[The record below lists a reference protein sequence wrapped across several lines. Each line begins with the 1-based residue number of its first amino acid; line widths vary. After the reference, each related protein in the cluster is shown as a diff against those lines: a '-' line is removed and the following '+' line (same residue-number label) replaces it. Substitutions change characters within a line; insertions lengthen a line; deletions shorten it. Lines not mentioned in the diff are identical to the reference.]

1 VGIAIGPPLA
11 AALVV
16 ALGPAAAVGAAAQ
29 LGTSWRT
36 VAAGLRAVVQL
47 AAVALL
53 IGAIVGS
60 VWWSALFV
68 AVVVVVAARTA
79 LHPSGWWA
87 A

>member
-1 VGIAIGPPLA
+1 MGIAIGPPLA

-53 IGAIVGS
+53 IGASVGS